1 MANEAS
7 IIENPTSTPAAVSTG
22 YQRQNT
28 LITGIMNGIDRTVV
42 EGGAGGVTVQISGP
56 VDVNGVLYSV
66 TSAASLS
73 CPAAGKYI
81 VYLDGTTG
89 TLTPTLSTSLGT
101 FDDSKNAR
109 YTAGGKRI
117 LNWLIF
123 YDGTTAYVNRW
134 VTPESGDDNNYLPD
148 LDTQPETW
156 ITASGNWTAPR
167 TKYYTIYVT
176 GHGGGGAASTA
187 QSGGSGATGII
198 RKLIS
203 AGDVWTATM
212 STANGGNT
220 VFSDGTTTLTVQN
233 GTVLTPGAIP
243 SGFDVNIGGGYG
255 AYNFAGSGSNF
266 HGGTGGAS
274 IYGSG
279 GRGGDSTSPYDGYA
293 AIVFGAG
300 GGGGVSS
307 SYSQGAGGSGAIRIV
322 G

>member
-1 MANEAS
+1 MSNEATR
-7 IIENPTSTPAAVSTG
+7 IENPTSTPAAVSTG

-89 TLTPTLSTSLGT
+89 TLTPTLSTTLGT

-134 VTPESGDDNNYLPD
+134 VTPESDNNTIID
-148 LDTQPETW
+148 LDTQPEEW
-156 ITASGNWTAPR
+156 ITSSGTWTAPR
-167 TKYYTIYVT
+167 SKYYTIYVT
-176 GHGGGGAASTA
+176 GHGGGGSPTLTIG
-187 QSGGSGATGII
+187 GGSGATGIKRI
-198 RKLIS
+198 WIDC
-203 AGDVWTATM
+203 GDVWTAVM
-212 STANGGNT
+212 STAPREAGGT
-220 VFSDGTTTLTVQN
+220 VSFSDGVTTLTVQN
-233 GTVLTPGAIP
+233 GSRSTLVGGDEPT
-243 SGFDVNIGGGYG
+243 GFDLNCRGSSGLVGLPGTVGGGGGGSFYGGGGGG
-255 AYNFAGSGSNF
+255 AYVGRDTNGIAGS
-266 HGGTGGAS
+266 
-274 IYGSG
+274 
-279 GRGGDSTSPYDGYA
+279 
-293 AIVFGAG
+293 AG
-300 GGGGVSS
+300 GGGGGAVSS
-307 SYSQGAGGSGAIRIV
+307 SYTQGAGGSGVIRII